1 VKNFTEEQK
10 KVEKFGI
17 FNILSALGNLA
28 EEKGETAKKEEESAP
43 APPAPAP
50 AERAGIFTGEE
61 RMNKMLSVLER
72 HDMISRRIDSR
83 KPPR

>member
-1 VKNFTEEQK
+1 M
-10 KVEKFGI
+10 EKFGI

-61 RMNKMLSVLER
+61 RMKTSK
-72 HDMISRRIDSR
+72 RRGNNQTASS
-83 KPPR
+83 

>member
-1 VKNFTEEQK
+1 M
-10 KVEKFGI
+10 EKFGI

-61 RMNKMLSVLER
+61 RMNKMLRQPQAAEIKNTDCANNRYS
-72 HDMISRRIDSR
+72 DTAI
-83 KPPR
+83 

>member
-1 VKNFTEEQK
+1 M
-10 KVEKFGI
+10 EKFGI

-72 HDMISRRIDSR
+72 SWRTEALFSPFSSRTSFFLLRGGLW
-83 KPPR
+83 

>member
-1 VKNFTEEQK
+1 M
-10 KVEKFGI
+10 EKFGI
-17 FNILSALGNLA
+17 FNILSALCNLA

>member
-1 VKNFTEEQK
+1 M
-10 KVEKFGI
+10 EKFGI

-28 EEKGETAKKEEESAP
+28 EEKGETAKKEESAP
-43 APPAPAP
+43 APPATAP

-61 RMNKMLSVLER
+61 RMNKMLGVLER
-72 HDMISRRIDSR
+72 HDQISRRIDSR

>member
-1 VKNFTEEQK
+1 M
-10 KVEKFGI
+10 EKFGI

-61 RMNKMLSVLER
+61 RMNKMLSRRDKEYRLRKQSVFGYCDMNFGCYLLEN
-72 HDMISRRIDSR
+72 
-83 KPPR
+83 